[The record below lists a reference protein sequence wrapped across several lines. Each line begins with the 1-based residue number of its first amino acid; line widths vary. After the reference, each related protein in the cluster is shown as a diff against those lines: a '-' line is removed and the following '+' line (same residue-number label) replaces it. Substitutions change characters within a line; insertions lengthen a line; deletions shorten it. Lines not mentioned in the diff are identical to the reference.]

1 MPLSLL
7 FCSLVRGLK
16 QHSLATSSS
25 SSRWPFAFL
34 CQFLPFSFIMT
45 SLRGSLIT
53 SAPTQPGCVTQLY
66 VSDMLISW
74 YTSQHILRQASSP
87 EIWKVAPGRTSGIKS
102 TLGCDRC
109 VAGLTLALICVA
121 AAGLLMVIQWEAW
134 VRGDQR
140 LTKDLISSRSRPA
153 SGYTVRG
160 VSERGPAINQGP
172 YQIQN

>member
-1 MPLSLL
+1 VIYRRQFYHVPLSLL
-7 FCSLVRGLK
+7 FCSLVCGLK

-34 CQFLPFSFIMT
+34 CQFLPFSFIVT

-53 SAPTQPGCVTQLY
+53 SAPTQPRCVTQLY

-121 AAGLLMVIQWEAW
+121 AAGLLV
-134 VRGDQR
+134 VRGDQW
-140 LTKDLISSRSRPA
+140 LTKDLIKSKIRRVYRKCRFLTSDSCFFRLNSPGSA
-153 SGYTVRG
+153 
-160 VSERGPAINQGP
+160 
-172 YQIQN
+172 

>member
-1 MPLSLL
+1 MIYRRQFYHVPLSLL

-34 CQFLPFSFIMT
+34 CQFLPFSFIVT

-53 SAPTQPGCVTQLY
+53 SAPTQPRCVTQLY

-102 TLGCDRC
+102 TLGCSHLC
-109 VAGLTLALICVA
+109 GCC
-121 AAGLLMVIQWEAW
+121 
-134 VRGDQR
+134 
-140 LTKDLISSRSRPA
+140 RPTN
-153 SGYTVRG
+153 GYTVRG

-172 YQIQN
+172 QLVVIQWEAWVRGDQWSTKDLS